1 MGGVQAWGQIDCGSC
16 VKLCMSRF
24 TAMWQAASYYNMLQN
39 GYNARSVLPACHLPP
54 MKPPGLCN
62 YLR

>member
-1 MGGVQAWGQIDCGSC
+1 
-16 VKLCMSRF
+16 MSRF